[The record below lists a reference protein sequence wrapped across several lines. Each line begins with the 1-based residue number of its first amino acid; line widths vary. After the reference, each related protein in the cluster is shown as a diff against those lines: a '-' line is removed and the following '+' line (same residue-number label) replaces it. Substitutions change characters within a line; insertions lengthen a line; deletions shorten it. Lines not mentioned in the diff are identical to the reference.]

1 VQADRDVDVIRNCK
15 GNTLDPSQEDD
26 VMSAKMIVDATKP
39 VHRPYEERVRVPR
52 AALERIDLDEYLA
65 PAKAPIAQG

>member
-1 VQADRDVDVIRNCK
+1 MDVIRNCK

-39 VHRPYEERVRVPR
+39 VSRPFEERVRVPA
-52 AALERIDLDEYLA
+52 AALERIDLDTYLA
-65 PAKAPIAQG
+65 PEIAPVTRQP